1 MSILADAE
9 KILGKLK
16 VCIESGLCFY
26 CEYKDNTAC
35 RHFLL
40 RDAIKVIEDQQ
51 EEIKRLKA
59 QLDEAM
65 LWR

>member
-1 MSILADAE
+1 MADAD
-9 KILGKLK
+9 KILEKLK

-51 EEIKRLKA
+51 EEINRLSK

>member
-1 MSILADAE
+1 MADAD
-9 KILGKLK
+9 KILEKLK
-16 VCIESGLCFY
+16 FCIESGVCIC
-26 CEYKDNTAC
+26 CEYKDFTAC
-35 RHFLL
+35 KHFLL